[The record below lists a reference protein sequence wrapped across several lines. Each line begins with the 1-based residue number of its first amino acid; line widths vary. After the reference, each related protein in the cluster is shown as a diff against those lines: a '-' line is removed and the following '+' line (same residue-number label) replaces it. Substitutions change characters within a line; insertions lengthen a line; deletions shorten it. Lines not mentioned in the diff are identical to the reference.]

1 MSPYKRHTPPEADA
15 ALDELTLAKAEY
27 LRRTIEIAGDLLL
40 AIRGCLDAG
49 ATWGEVGDRL
59 GMSKQGARA
68 HWGPHL
74 DQLTAAEN
82 RRPRTADVPPVPPAP
97 PVRPAPSVPP
107 VPPAAP
113 VRPVPSVPPVPP
125 AAPVPPA
132 PSGPPVPS
140 APGVPDV
147 PPVPDVRR
155 EPGRPEPE

>member
-1 MSPYKRHTPPEADA
+1 MLVGMSPYKRRTPPGAET

-40 AIRGCLDAG
+40 AIRACLDAG

-74 DQLTAAEN
+74 DQLIAAEN
-82 RRPRTADVPPVPPAP
+82 LGPRTADVPPVPPAA

-107 VPPAAP
+107 VPSAP
-113 VRPVPSVPPVPP
+113 TVPP
-125 AAPVPPA
+125 A
-132 PSGPPVPS
+132 PPVPS
-140 APGVPDV
+140 APPVPPAPPVLSAPDV
-147 PPVPDVRR
+147 PPVPRAPDVPR
-155 EPGRPEPE
+155 EPARPDPE